1 MPVMPELSREKQED
15 HHKSKAS
22 LSYIMRPYLKNEKEK
37 KKEEGGGQ
45 MSMCTVYT
53 ENTSKSNPKT
63 NVTEAMPASHRTR
76 HAMAKGNLHGNTK
89 LTQSVRTQGST
100 LMERTHNPT

>member
-1 MPVMPELSREKQED
+1 M
-15 HHKSKAS
+15 
-22 LSYIMRPYLKNEKEK
+22 Y
-37 KKEEGGGQ
+37 
-45 MSMCTVYT
+45 MCTVYA
-53 ENTSKSNPKT
+53 ENTSKSNPET

-76 HAMAKGNLHGNTK
+76 HAKGNLHGNTK